1 MDIIIGQIY
10 KHFKGDLYRVLN
22 IATHTETA
30 ERLVIYQALY
40 DEDKIYARPIDMFT
54 SKVDK
59 DKYPEVK
66 AEYRFTPFD
75 ETDENQVHPKVMEFL
90 DAAELGDKIR
100 ILTEMKSYVT
110 KGMLST
116 LAFSMDLELNDADV
130 DEQFMELYNCLTL
143 REKMEGGRLRR

>member
-40 DEDKIYARPIDMFT
+40 DEDKIYARPIEMFT

-59 DKYPEVK
+59 DKYPDAK

-90 DAAELGDKIR
+90 DATELQDKIR
-100 ILTEMKSYVT
+100 ILLEMKSYIT
-110 KGMLST
+110 NGMLST
-116 LAFSMDLELNDADV
+116 LAYSMDLELNDADV
-130 DEQFMELYNCLTL
+130 DERFMELYNCLTL